1 MQTPDMTFLNDNQQ
15 VLLSQISFQLMCL
28 EQGLQWL

>member
-15 VLLSQISFQLMCL
+15 VLLSQICFQLMRL
-28 EQGLQWL
+28 EQGLQ